1 MNDQAHS
8 NEIFQRKDPNED
20 RDLEKLLQILR
31 QAQAGQDEAL
41 THLYNTYFER
51 IYRFVF
57 YRVSHK
63 ETAEDLTEEV
73 FVKLFKKLKDL
84 EQLGAFEGWLFQIA
98 RNQVI
103 DYYRRKKQLVPL
115 EEVENTLE
123 YETNIVDIVNLK
135 TEQVVFIK
143 LMKELSPEQQQ
154 VIKLKFLEDI
164 DNEIIAQIMNKSE
177 GAIRV
182 IQHRAIAK
190 LKELID
196 EISKNNESKSSLY

>member
-1 MNDQAHS
+1 MNDTAHS
-8 NEIFQRKDPNED
+8 NQISFEQSPKDLD
-20 RDLEKLLQILR
+20 QILR
-31 QAQAGQDEAL
+31 QAQAGQDAAL
-41 THLYNTYFER
+41 TTLYNTYFER
-51 IYRFVF
+51 IYRFIF

-63 ETAEDLTEEV
+63 ETAEDLTEDV
-73 FVKLFKKLKDL
+73 FVKLFKKLKNL
-84 EQLGAFEGWLFQIA
+84 EQPAAFEGWMFQIA

-103 DYYRRKKQLVPL
+103 DYYRAKKQLVPL

-143 LMKELSPEQQQ
+143 LLKELSPEQQQ

-164 DNEIIAQIMNKSE
+164 DNEVIAQMLNKTE

-182 IQHRAIAK
+182 IQHRAITK

-196 EISKNNESKSSLY
+196 NLSNQ

>member
-1 MNDQAHS
+1 MNNTAHS
-8 NEIFQRKDPNED
+8 NRIDSDYKDPN
-20 RDLEKLLQILR
+20 LEQTLR
-31 QAQAGQDEAL
+31 QAQAGSQTAL
-41 THLYNTYFER
+41 ADLYNTYFER
-51 IYRFVF
+51 IYRFIF

-63 ETAEDLTEEV
+63 ETAEDLTEDV
-73 FVKLFKKLKDL
+73 FVKIFKKLRDL

-103 DYYRRKKQLVPL
+103 DYYRRKKQTVPL
-115 EEVENTLE
+115 EEIENTLE

-135 TEQVVFIK
+135 TEQAVFIK
-143 LMKELSPEQQQ
+143 LLKELTPEQQQ

-164 DNEIIAQIMNKSE
+164 DNDIIAEMMNKTE

-196 EISKNNESKSSLY
+196 DIAANNNSNLQPKDNK

>member
-8 NEIFQRKDPNED
+8 NEISREA
-20 RDLEKLLQILR
+20 LEQMLR
-31 QAQAGQDEAL
+31 QAQAGQDAAL
-41 THLYNTYFER
+41 TTLYNTYFER
-51 IYRFVF
+51 IYKFIY
-57 YRVSHK
+57 YRTSHK
-63 ETAEDLTEEV
+63 ETAEDLTEDV
-73 FVKLFKKLKDL
+73 FVKVFKKLKGL
-84 EQLGAFEGWLFQIA
+84 EQLAAFEGWLFQIA
-98 RNQVI
+98 RNRVI
-103 DYYRRKKQLVPL
+103 DYYRSKKQLVPL

-143 LMKELSPEQQQ
+143 LLKELTPEQQQ

-164 DNEIIAQIMNKSE
+164 DNDIIAQMMNKTE

-196 EISKNNESKSSLY
+196 NISKSARQQ

>member
-8 NEIFQRKDPNED
+8 NEI
-20 RDLEKLLQILR
+20 LEQTLR
-31 QAQAGQDEAL
+31 QAQAGSQTAL
-41 THLYNTYFER
+41 TELYNIYFER
-51 IYRFVF
+51 IYRFIY

-63 ETAEDLTEEV
+63 ETAEDLTEDV
-73 FVKLFKKLKDL
+73 FVKLFKKLRGL

-103 DYYRRKKQLVPL
+103 DYYRRKKQTVPL

-143 LMKELSPEQQQ
+143 LLKELTPEQQQ
-154 VIKLKFLEDI
+154 VIKLKFLEGI
-164 DNEIIAQIMNKSE
+164 DNDIIAEMMNKTE

-190 LKELID
+190 LRELIEAITD
-196 EISKNNESKSSLY
+196 AADSKFQP